1 MKKRNVISILL
12 YLIGSVL
19 FIISNL
25 SVTSHSLID
34 LEYYQRIILCSVAV
48 GSIAIAPF
56 VYKTQNVVGTIIK
69 FVVAVVLIYCIFAFK
84 GFEDNRIVSAL
95 SLL

>member
-12 YLIGSVL
+12 YLMGSIL

-34 LEYYQRIILCSVAV
+34 LEYYQRIILCSIAV

-56 VYKTQNVVGTIIK
+56 VYKSKNVIGTREQRK
-69 FVVAVVLIYCIFAFK
+69 
-84 GFEDNRIVSAL
+84 
-95 SLL
+95 